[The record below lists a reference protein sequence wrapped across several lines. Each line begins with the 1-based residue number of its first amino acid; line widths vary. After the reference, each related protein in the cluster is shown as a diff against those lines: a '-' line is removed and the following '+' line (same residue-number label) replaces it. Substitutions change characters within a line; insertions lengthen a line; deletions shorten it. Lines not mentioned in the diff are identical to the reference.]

1 MGPASPDAPG
11 TVSVAKHKVRDLVP
25 SGRVVRLAEGGPNS
39 DQAVRDRFS
48 RLRYRSEA

>member
-1 MGPASPDAPG
+1 M
-11 TVSVAKHKVRDLVP
+11 VSVAKHKVRDLVP
-25 SGRVVRLAEGGPNS
+25 SGRVVRLAEGGPDS